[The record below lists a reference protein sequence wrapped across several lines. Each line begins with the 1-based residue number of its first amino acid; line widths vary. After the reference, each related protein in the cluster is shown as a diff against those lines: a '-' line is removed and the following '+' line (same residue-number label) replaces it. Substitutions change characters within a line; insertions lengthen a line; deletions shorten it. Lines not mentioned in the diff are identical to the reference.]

1 MASLQRI
8 RNHGALLIA
17 IVGLAML
24 AFILGDFL
32 NSGSSFFNRSREN
45 VGVIEGQKVHYT
57 EYESAKDQLTEVYKI
72 ETGRSDFDEDTYAQ
86 IRNQVWSMLMMDYT
100 MRAQAKKIGMDITT
114 DELTEL
120 CVGENVHQIIRG
132 RRAFMDEN
140 GQFSREAV
148 KNLIAAINDGSDDAA
163 QNANLQQAKT
173 YWLYWE
179 KAVRISYMQE
189 KYTSLLQ
196 HLFKANKLEAENAF
210 NGRQHGV
217 SAEFV
222 MQPYYAVADSLVK
235 ASESDIKAL
244 YKQRKEQ
251 FKQTP
256 NRAIKYVTFDIVP
269 SEDDFK
275 AAEELLKNLKDEF
288 RTTEDVSL
296 VVNTN
301 SDIMYDGRDYSVE
314 TVPAQFKDFA
324 FAKGAKAGDC
334 TEILFENDTYS
345 MARIMQAGY
354 SLPDSVELKAIVE
367 GGEDQELGW
376 FKATDLPKNIAEP
389 AFAGKRGGRFTVAQG
404 MGEQTYEIMDLGK
417 PTPKVKLA
425 ILAREVSPS
434 SKTYSVIYNNAK
446 QFIVANNNAEAL
458 EAAAQE
464 AGMTVVPQFNL
475 TVNTDKVG
483 QLKASRPIA
492 RWAFDAKEG
501 AVSDVFECGQQF
513 VVAALVE
520 VNDGEYRSL
529 NDVRAELTYE
539 ATNKAKA
546 EYIKKQLKG
555 AESLEAAAEILGQRV
570 QSVERVSLADNRFG
584 NAGMEPAVI
593 GKAVAQVENE
603 LSEPIQGKSGVFVVK
618 TGAANDLE
626 GEFNAESEK
635 AQLASRFAY
644 LPYQA
649 IQLIEDKAEVTDNR
663 ANFQYSRACV
673 NYYKE

>member
-45 VGVIEGQKVHYT
+45 VGVIEGQKIHYT
-57 EYESAKDQLTEVYKI
+57 EYEAAKDQLTEVYKI
-72 ETGRSDFDEDTYAQ
+72 ETGRSDFDEDQAAQ
-86 IRNQVWSMLMMDYT
+86 IRNQVWSMLLMDYT

-120 CVGENVHQIIRG
+120 CIGENVHQILRS
-132 RRAFMDEN
+132 RRAFMGED

-148 KNLIAAINDGSDDAA
+148 KGLIAAINDGSEDAE

-189 KYTSLLQ
+189 KYTNLLQ
-196 HLFKANKLEAENAF
+196 HLFKANSLDAEYAF

-217 SAEFV
+217 SADYV
-222 MQPYYAVADSLVK
+222 MQPYYTVADSLVK
-235 ASESDIKAL
+235 VSEGDIKKL
-244 YKQRKEQ
+244 YKQHQEQ
-251 FKQTP
+251 YKQTP
-256 NRAIKYVTFDIVP
+256 NRAIKYIAFDIVP

-275 AAEELLKNLKDEF
+275 AAAELLARLQDEF
-288 RTTEDVSL
+288 KTTDDISL

-301 SDIMYDGRDYSVE
+301 SDIMYDGRDYSME

-334 TEILFENDTYS
+334 TDILFENNTYA

-376 FKATDLPKNIAEP
+376 FKAADLPKNIAEP
-389 AFAGKRGGRFTVAQG
+389 ALTGKRGSRFTVAQG
-404 MGEQTYEIMDLGK
+404 MGEQTYEIMELGK

-425 ILAREVSPS
+425 ILAREVTPS
-434 SKTYSVIYNNAK
+434 SKTYSVIYNSAK
-446 QFIVANNNAEAL
+446 QFIVNNNNAEAL

-464 AGMTVVPQFNL
+464 AGMTVIPQYNL
-475 TVNTDKVG
+475 TATTDKIG
-483 QLKASRPIA
+483 QLKASRPIV
-492 RWAFDAKEG
+492 RWAFEAKEG
-501 AVSDVFECGQQF
+501 QVSDVFECGQQF
-513 VVAALVE
+513 IVAALTE
-520 VNDGEYRSL
+520 VNDGDYRPL
-529 NDVRAELTYE
+529 DAVRGELTYE
-539 ATNKAKA
+539 ATNNAKA
-546 EYIKKQLKG
+546 AYIKKQLKG
-555 AESLEAAAEILGQRV
+555 VESLEAAAEIMGQKIQHVDRV
-570 QSVERVSLADNRFG
+570 ALADSRFG

-593 GKAVAQVENE
+593 GAALAQGENA
-603 LSEPIQGKSGVFVVK
+603 LSEPIQGNMGVFVVK
-618 TGAANDLE
+618 TGAANNAE
-626 GEFNAESEK
+626 GAFNADSEK
-635 AQLASRFAY
+635 AQLASRYAY

-649 IQLIEDKAEVTDNR
+649 MQLMEDKADVTDNR
-663 ANFQYSRACV
+663 ANFQ
-673 NYYKE
+673 

>member
-1 MASLQRI
+1 MASLQKI

-57 EYESAKDQLTEVYKI
+57 EYEAAKDQLTEVYKI
-72 ETGRSDFDEDTYAQ
+72 ESGRTDFDEDTYAQ
-86 IRNQVWSMLMMDYT
+86 IRNQVWNMFVLDYT
-100 MRAQAKKIGMDITT
+100 LRAQAKEIGMDITQ

-120 CVGENVHQIIRG
+120 CVGKNVHQILRG

-140 GQFSREAV
+140 GQFNRDAV
-148 KNLIAAINDGSDDAA
+148 KNLISAINEGSDDAE

-189 KYTSLLQ
+189 KYTNLLQ
-196 HLFKANKLEAENAF
+196 HLIKANSLEAEFAF
-210 NGRQHGV
+210 NGRQNGV
-217 SAEFV
+217 SAEYV
-222 MQPYYAVADSLVK
+222 MQPYYTVADSLVK
-235 ASESDIKAL
+235 VSESDIKAL
-244 YKQRKEQ
+244 YKKHKEQ

-256 NRAIKYVTFDIVP
+256 NRAIKYVAFDIVP

-275 AAEELLKNLKDEF
+275 AAATLMTNLQEEFK
-288 RTTEDVSL
+288 TAEDVSL

-301 SDIMYDGRDYSVE
+301 SDIMYDGRDYSEE

-334 TEILFENDTYS
+334 TEILFENNTYA

-354 SLPDSVELKAIVE
+354 SLPDSVELKAVVE
-367 GGEDQELGW
+367 DGEDQELGW
-376 FKATDLPKNIAEP
+376 FKAADLPKNIAEP
-389 AFAGKRGGRFTVAQG
+389 ALHGKRGEKFTVAMG
-404 MGEQTYEIMDLGK
+404 MGEQTYEIMEIGK

-425 ILAREVSPS
+425 ILAREVTPS
-434 SKTYSVIYNNAK
+434 SKTYSIIYNNAK
-446 QFIVANNNAEAL
+446 QFIVNNNNAEAL

-464 AGMTVVPQFNL
+464 QGLTIVPQYNL
-475 TVNTDKVG
+475 TKTTDRVG
-483 QLKASRPIA
+483 QLKASRPIV
-492 RWAFDAKEG
+492 RWAFEAKEG
-501 AVSDVFECGQQF
+501 QVSDVFECGQQF
-513 VVAALVE
+513 IVAALTE
-520 VNDGEYRSL
+520 VNDGEYRPL
-529 NDVRAELTYE
+529 NAVRAELTYE
-539 ATNKAKA
+539 ATNNAKA
-546 EYIKKQLKG
+546 AYIKKQLKG
-555 AESLEAAAEILGQRV
+555 VESLEAAAQIMGQPV
-570 QSVERVSLADNRFG
+570 QSVERVALGDSRFG

-593 GKAVAQVENE
+593 GAAIALGENA
-603 LSEPIQGKSGVFVVK
+603 LSEPIQGNMGVFVVK
-618 TGAANDLE
+618 TGAANNLD
-626 GEFNAESEK
+626 GAFDAQTEK

-649 IQLIEDKAEVTDNR
+649 MQLVENNADVIDNR
-663 ANFQYSRACV
+663 ANFQ
-673 NYYKE
+673 

>member
-1 MASLQRI
+1 MASLQKI

-45 VGVIEGQKVHYT
+45 VGVIEGQKIHYT
-57 EYESAKDQLTEVYKI
+57 EYEAAKDQLTEVYKI

-86 IRNQVWSMLMMDYT
+86 IRNQVWNMMLMDYT
-100 MRAQAKKIGMDITT
+100 MRAQAEKIGMDITA
-114 DELTEL
+114 DELSEL
-120 CVGENVHQIIRG
+120 CIGENVHQIIRG

-140 GQFSREAV
+140 GQFNREAV
-148 KNLIAAINDGSDDAA
+148 IGLLQAINQGGEDAE

-189 KYTSLLQ
+189 KYTNLLQ
-196 HLFKANKLEAENAF
+196 HLLKANSLEAEFAYN
-210 NGRQHGV
+210 NRQNGV
-217 SAEFV
+217 SAEYV
-222 MQPYYAVADSLVK
+222 MQPYFTIADSLVK
-235 ASESDIKAL
+235 VSDSDIKKL
-244 YKQRKEQ
+244 YKQHKEQ
-251 FKQTP
+251 YKQTP
-256 NRAIKYVTFDIVP
+256 NRAIEYVAFDIVP

-275 AAEELLKNLKDEF
+275 DAETLMTNLQEEF

-301 SDIMYDGRDYSVE
+301 SDIMYDGRDYSEE
-314 TVPAQFKDFA
+314 TVPAQFKEFA

-334 TEILFENDTYS
+334 TEILFEDNTYA

-367 GGEDQELGW
+367 DGEDQELGW

-389 AFAGKRGGRFTVAQG
+389 AFAGKRGERFTVAQG
-404 MGEQTYEIMDLGK
+404 MGEQTYEIMELGK
-417 PTPKVKLA
+417 ATPKVKLA
-425 ILAREVSPS
+425 ILAREVTPS

-446 QFIVANNNAEAL
+446 QFIVNNNNAEAL

-464 AGMTVVPQFNL
+464 AGMTVVPQYNL
-475 TVNTDKVG
+475 TKTTDKVG
-483 QLKASRPIA
+483 QLKASRPIV
-492 RWAFDAKEG
+492 RWAFEAKEG

-513 VVAALVE
+513 IVAALKE
-520 VNDGEYRSL
+520 VNDGEYRPL
-529 NDVRAELTYE
+529 EAVRAELTYE
-539 ATNKAKA
+539 ATNNAKA
-546 EYIKKQLKG
+546 AYAAKQLKD
-555 AESLEAAAEILGQRV
+555 AESLEAAAELMGQKI
-570 QSVERVSLADNRFG
+570 QNVERVSLADSRFG

-593 GKAVAQVENE
+593 GKAIALGENA
-603 LSEPIQGKSGVFVVK
+603 LSEPIQGKMGVFVIK
-618 TGAANDLE
+618 TGAANNME
-626 GEFNAESEK
+626 GEFNAETEK

-649 IQLIEDKAEVTDNR
+649 MQIMEDKAEVEDNR
-663 ANFQYSRACV
+663 ANFQ
-673 NYYKE
+673 